1 MLNYFKDH
9 IEGQLDF
16 WGFNTDIKVSSS
28 DLDHFEKGTGDCCD
42 LFKRMIDKV
51 ALTTWRVMKVG
62 IKFILT
68 GIFLALIILAFM
80 EIGSV
85 KSENSFIVE
94 KDSVEVGIPKVK
106 LISSFSKALFDSS
119 ESDEVMADKICELSK
134 VYISQ
139 RCEGEDE

>member
-1 MLNYFKDH
+1 
-9 IEGQLDF
+9 
-16 WGFNTDIKVSSS
+16 
-28 DLDHFEKGTGDCCD
+28 
-42 LFKRMIDKV
+42 MIDRV

-68 GIFLALIILAFM
+68 GIFLAVIILAFM

-119 ESDEVMADKICELSK
+119 ESDEVMAD
-134 VYISQ
+134 
-139 RCEGEDE
+139 